1 MIISVGISNDDFLIT
16 EKEVPAE
23 YTPEIRDDRNTSNFS
38 EYHDL
43 PEPSPSVSKDEDP
56 FKDW

>member
-1 MIISVGISNDDFLIT
+1 MITSKWKSNGDFLIA

-23 YTPEIRDDRNTSNFS
+23 YTPEIRDDGDTSNFS

-43 PEPSPSVSKDEDP
+43 PKPYPLVSKNDDP

>member
-1 MIISVGISNDDFLIT
+1 MA

-23 YTPEIRDDRNTSNFS
+23 YIPEIRDDGDTSNFS
-38 EYHDL
+38 EYTDS
-43 PEPSPSVSKDEDP
+43 PEPSPPVSKDDDP

>member
-1 MIISVGISNDDFLIT
+1 MA

-23 YTPEIRDDRNTSNFS
+23 YTTEIRDDIDTSNFS

-43 PEPSPSVSKDEDP
+43 PEPSPSVWKNDNP

>member
-1 MIISVGISNDDFLIT
+1 MITSKWKSNEDFLVA

-23 YTPEIRDDRNTSNFS
+23 YTPEIRDDRDTSIFS
-38 EYHDL
+38 EYNDL
-43 PEPSPSVSKDEDP
+43 PEPSPSVSKDDDP

>member
-1 MIISVGISNDDFLIT
+1 MITSKWKSNGDFLMA

-23 YTPEIRDDRNTSNFS
+23 YTPEIRDDRDTSNFS

-43 PEPSPSVSKDEDP
+43 PEPSPSVSKDDDL
-56 FKDW
+56 FKYW